1 MMPDSALRPMFDRI
15 HADGHIP
22 DPEMRREVDSIQA
35 IPFDDTVAEAPHA
48 RAKRFQRSATGGKWA
63 WLASTM
69 RLDQNLQDLKEM
81 LPVVGADLNVLWK
94 THKSL
99 LQWRER
105 RVGRNFRL
113 PPATLCCAHGALIQ
127 WIRCQGFDLFNNPSL
142 PVELLISQQFKFA
155 RKGKRFREKRKTKVG
170 CKGGVGLLLVN
181 LGF

>member
-1 MMPDSALRPMFDRI
+1 MPDSALRPMFDRI

-48 RAKRFQRSATGGKWA
+48 RAKRFQNSARGGKWA

-155 RKGKRFREKRKTKVG
+155 RKGKRFRETARRKLGARVG
-170 CKGGVGLLLVN
+170 SVCCW
-181 LGF
+181 

>member
-1 MMPDSALRPMFDRI
+1 MPDSALRPMFDRI

-48 RAKRFQRSATGGKWA
+48 RAKRCQGRTTGGKWA

-142 PVELLISQQFKFA
+142 PIELLISQQFKFA
-155 RKGKRFREKRKTKVG
+155 RKGERFREKRKTKVG